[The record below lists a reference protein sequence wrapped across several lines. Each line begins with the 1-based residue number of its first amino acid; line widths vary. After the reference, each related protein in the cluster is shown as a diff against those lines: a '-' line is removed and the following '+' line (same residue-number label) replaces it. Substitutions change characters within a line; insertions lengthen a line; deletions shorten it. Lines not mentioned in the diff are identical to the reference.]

1 MKKPNICCRTILV
14 VEDDEDI
21 RNVVVEIL
29 ESEGYP
35 TREAANGKEAL
46 EILSQIEKPCL
57 VLLDMMMPI
66 MNGRQ
71 FIDAVMA
78 DAYLAP
84 IPILIV
90 SAIADKANTTGSVGF
105 LKKPIDIDV
114 VLKVVGQYCEM
125 PLNVQSHQ
133 NVDSQ
138 DSVQSSSDRN

>member
-1 MKKPNICCRTILV
+1 MEKSKTCCRTILV
-14 VEDDEDI
+14 VEDDDDI
-21 RNVVVEIL
+21 RNVVIEIL

-46 EILSQIEKPCL
+46 EVLSQIEKPCL

-66 MNGRQ
+66 MNGRE

-105 LKKPIDIDV
+105 LKKPIDIEV
-114 VLKVVGQYCEM
+114 VLKVVGQYCETQV
-125 PLNVQSHQ
+125 NVQSPPDAQ
-133 NVDSQ
+133 SSKLNQ
-138 DSVQSSSDRN
+138 DSSHHI